1 MSYPESTLD
10 SQSSIQRERRQRALL
25 RAVSDFARALVSP
38 LDDLADVLQQLTARL
53 RSLLDADLAI
63 LGLVDEDAGVG
74 RAIASDGMFTDALHR
89 VSIPLGTGLTGKAAA
104 TGDPA
109 RTSNYLDD
117 TSFEHDPA
125 TDAAVADEG
134 LRAALAIPLRAE
146 QRTIGVLI
154 IGHRHPHRH
163 APDEVQIA
171 QTFADLAAVAIST
184 QEHITRERARAEP
197 LREQLAASE
206 ALLAQQ
212 RRIVQVD
219 EALIEALAA
228 GGGLA
233 ALREGM
239 SRELGRDVRLADLTV
254 RFALDD
260 SLTEMIDSERA
271 LVTLSAQQGMPVTGR
286 RDDGSRFTVMTAGV
300 KSGRPIASVL
310 IEGDVEPQEA
320 ELLRRSARM
329 LDTFLRAHHRELG
342 DLSRRRH
349 DLILEL
355 LSPPPGGPTPTALLR
370 LDEFG
375 VREGEPFR
383 IVVADGSVTT
393 LDDLDHRFEVDF
405 GSTLLRA
412 RIDDRLVAIAPERA
426 FAAIESELG
435 APGARRRGALL
446 VGHSPTLHMLNIA
459 PEEYDLVLRVVE
471 AARRSGHDRILV
483 SLESYGALGAFLTR
497 VTIEPTKLA
506 IEQILGPLL
515 NYDREHGTAL
525 VNTAAAYLDAAHSVA
540 DTAKQLHVHENT
552 VRQRLERITT
562 LLGPGWAGGRRG
574 LDIHVMLAAHRLVG
588 SS

>member
-1 MSYPESTLD
+1 MTDTDSTD
-10 SQSSIQRERRQRALL
+10 RAPADIRWERRQRALV
-25 RAVSDFARALVSP
+25 RVVGDFARALVS
-38 LDDLADVLQQLTARL
+38 LRDSADVLQQLTARV
-53 RSLLDADLAI
+53 RSLLDADLAVM
-63 LGLVDEDAGVG
+63 GLVDEDAQIT
-74 RAIASDGMFTDALHR
+74 RAIASDGMFTDAIR
-89 VSIPLGTGLTGKAAA
+89 NVTVPLAAGITGRAAA

-109 RTSNYLDD
+109 RTSDYLDD
-117 TSFEHDPA
+117 VGFDHDA
-125 TDAAVADEG
+125 DVDAAVSDEG
-134 LRAALAIPLRAE
+134 VRAVLAMPLRADH
-146 QRTIGVLI
+146 RTIGVLVVA
-154 IGHRHPHRH
+154 HRHWHQYD
-163 APDEVQIA
+163 PDEVQVA
-171 QTFADLAAVAIST
+171 QTLADLATVGIAV
-184 QEHITRERARAEP
+184 QERIGSERATAEQ
-197 LREQLAASE
+197 LREQLAESD
-206 ALLAQQ
+206 ALVAQQ

-271 LVTLSAQQGMPVTGR
+271 LVTLSARQGKPVTGQ

-300 KSGRPIASVL
+300 KSGTPIASVL
-310 IEGDVEPQEA
+310 VEGEVEPQEA

-383 IVVADGSVTT
+383 IVVADGSATS
-393 LDDLDHRFEVDF
+393 LDDLEHRFELDF

-412 RIDDRLVAIAPERA
+412 RIDDQLVAIAPERA
-426 FAAIESELG
+426 FTAIESELG

-446 VGHSPTLHMLNIA
+446 VGHSPALHMLNIA

-515 NYDREHGTAL
+515 DYDREHGTAL
-525 VNTAAAYLDAAHSVA
+525 INTAAAYLDAAHSVA

-552 VRQRLERITT
+552 VRQRLDRITK

-588 SS
+588 S

>member
-1 MSYPESTLD
+1 MQDRRLVDKSPSD
-10 SQSSIQRERRQRALL
+10 IQRERRQRALM
-25 RAVSDFARALVSP
+25 RAVSDFARALTS
-38 LDDLADVLQQLTARL
+38 LGDSADVLQQLTARL
-53 RSLLDADLAI
+53 RSLLDADIAAM
-63 LGLVDEDAGVG
+63 GLVDEEAGIA
-74 RAIASDGMFTDALHR
+74 RPIASDGMFTDALHR
-89 VSIPLGTGLTGKAAA
+89 VSIPLATGITGRTIT

-109 RTSNYLDD
+109 HTSDYLGD
-117 TSFEHDPA
+117 TSFAHDPA
-125 TDAAVADEG
+125 TDAAVADEEVQ
-134 LRAALAIPLRAE
+134 AMLAMPLRAE
-146 QRTIGVLI
+146 QRILGVLVV
-154 IGHRHPHRH
+154 GHRHWHRYE
-163 APDEVQIA
+163 PDEVQVA
-171 QTFADLAAVAIST
+171 QTLADLAAVAIVT
-184 QEHITRERARAEP
+184 QERTAREHAAAEQ
-197 LREQLAASE
+197 LREQLGEAE

-271 LVTLSAQQGMPVTGR
+271 LVTLSAQQGVPVTGR

-300 KSGRPIASVL
+300 KSGAPIASVL
-310 IEGDVEPQEA
+310 IEGEVEPQEA

-342 DLSRRRH
+342 DLTRRRH

-383 IVVADGSVTT
+383 IVVADGSTT
-393 LDDLDHRFEVDF
+393 SLDDLEHRFEVDF

-412 RIDDRLVAIAPERA
+412 RIDERLVAIAPERA

-446 VGHSPTLHMLNIA
+446 VGHSPALHMLNIA

-515 NYDREHGTAL
+515 DYDRQHGTAL

-552 VRQRLERITT
+552 VRQRIDRITK